1 MQINRVK
8 NSSEENQYMISENY
22 SRTTYTDIY
31 NTNVG
36 KEDAGVD
43 TLELSGD
50 DNTPIISDNY
60 SNASKSVISEAKVR
74 NFLCEE
80 DTKICLLYT
89 SDAADEL

>member
-50 DNTPIISDNY
+50 DNTDR
-60 SNASKSVISEAKVR
+60 KSVV
-74 NFLCEE
+74 
-80 DTKICLLYT
+80 
-89 SDAADEL
+89 